1 MSRKLLA
8 LLTTLA
14 LLLALATF
22 VYYRRT
28 LAAVPVDPYALVPD
42 DAVLVLST
50 RDHPA
55 LVRHLQE
62 TGLWDNLTAVRY
74 FQQGAGHLALADS
87 LTGGGARRRSGLLA
101 LLGRKLVITSVH
113 VTGPGVF
120 DVLYQVPLGRVTEMS
135 AGGAVRSIAP
145 RGTRCQ
151 AGP

>member
-8 LLTTLA
+8 LLTALL

-62 TGLWDNLTAVRY
+62 TELWDNLTAVRY
-74 FQQGAGHLALADS
+74 FQQAASHLALADS
-87 LTGGGARRRSGLLA
+87 LTGGPARRRSKG
-101 LLGRKLVITSVH
+101 
-113 VTGPGVF
+113 GVLRSF
-120 DVLYQVPLGRVTEMS
+120 VLSPPDSTATPS
-135 AGGAVRSIAP
+135 ACPESFWRYSP
-145 RGTRCQ
+145 RCCCS
-151 AGP
+151 